1 MKEILDQEFN
11 ENQKDETQVNL
22 YREIT
27 YFIRITRLK
36 RLNNTK
42 S

>member
-11 ENQKDETQVNL
+11 ENRKDETQVNL